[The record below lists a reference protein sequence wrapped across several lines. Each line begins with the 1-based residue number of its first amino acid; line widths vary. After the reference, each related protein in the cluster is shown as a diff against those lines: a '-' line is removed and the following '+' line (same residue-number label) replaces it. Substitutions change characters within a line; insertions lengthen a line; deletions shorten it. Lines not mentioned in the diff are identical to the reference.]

1 MFSIRTV
8 KQFSYLV
15 QPHVP
20 SLDLKLI
27 FSLFFPS
34 IFYFISQCYLCEKIA
49 WISNTRLILYEL
61 DITFSQSSNFTKLT
75 LNILNFYLN
84 FFLNFSVTMLLLSA
98 AAAENG
104 LAIVQ
109 SCYEIVAALQ

>member
-1 MFSIRTV
+1 MFSIRIV

-34 IFYFISQCYLCEKIA
+34 IFYFISQCYLCKKIA
-49 WISNTRLILYEL
+49 WISNTHLIFYEL
-61 DITFSQSSNFTKLT
+61 DITFSLV
-75 LNILNFYLN
+75 ILQINLKYSYVYLN
-84 FFLNFSVTMLLLSA
+84 FFLNFSVTMLL
-98 AAAENG
+98 
-104 LAIVQ
+104 
-109 SCYEIVAALQ
+109 